1 MEINE
6 NINMGIEGY
15 DLLKV
20 SSAFDRTGI
29 PNYTRKNAL
38 VALDTIAVDKLTN
51 YIFKL

>member
-1 MEINE
+1 MKINE

-20 SSAFDRTGI
+20 SSGFDRTSI
-29 PNYTRKNAL
+29 RNCARKNAL

-51 YIFKL
+51 